1 MNRNLLWV
9 PIVLLLAACNGNDND
24 NPGGGD
30 AFLDTVTTLSV
41 SAPEDSTPVAVESL
55 IAGQPEI
62 GEPLP
67 VL

>member
-9 PIVLLLAACNGNDND
+9 PTMLLLAACNGND